1 MSALSFAHEYRSRG
15 SWFTSKNRIPQLTFD
30 RMADARSLSPMMNNA
45 AARAST
51 DDSMQGLPKLTGFA
65 ATKKGSARRIRQE
78 LTFPVS
84 NTLHEQ
90 SRTVMDRTFLS
101 AGESACSAV
110 GSRSN
115 VFRGICEI
123 LVKIFK
129 KPAFSS
135 FLTVHFRGSQ
145 LLSR

>member
-1 MSALSFAHEYRSRG
+1 ME
-15 SWFTSKNRIPQLTFD
+15 
-30 RMADARSLSPMMNNA
+30 
-45 AARAST
+45 
-51 DDSMQGLPKLTGFA
+51 DSMQGLPKLTGLA

-84 NTLHEQ
+84 NTVHEQ
-90 SRTVMDRTFLS
+90 SRTVIDRTFMS
-101 AGESACSAV
+101 AGEKACSAV

-129 KPAFSS
+129 KPPFSS